1 MTDRGVARRHA
12 QALVLLSLLPCR
24 STESEI
30 DMCGIAGYLAAGSR
44 DGLGASLR
52 AMAAALAHRGPDDE
66 GFLEAVTRD
75 GERRVGLAHRR
86 LSIIDLD
93 TGHQPMANED
103 GTVQIVFNGEIYN
116 FPELRDELIARGH
129 AFRTRSDTE
138 TIVHAYEE
146 WGPPCVTRFR
156 GMFAFAIW
164 DARRE
169 RLLLAR
175 DRYGK
180 KPLFLYEGH
189 EVLLFASEI
198 KAILAFSGV
207 PRRVDREALWDYFAY
222 RYVPAPATLLQGIR
236 KLMPGSYAVCE
247 RGEVVETPYFVPDDG
262 RPAPAKPAGEEPVSA
277 FLAQLEEAVRVR
289 MISDVPFG
297 AFLSGGIDSSAVVA
311 MMARHSRHP
320 VKTFSVGFAES
331 EYSELTYARAIA
343 DQFHTDHHEL
353 AVSQQ
358 HLMEHLPALVR
369 YRDAPVAEPSD
380 IPIYLLAREARR
392 TVKMVLTGE
401 GSDEFLGGYPKHL
414 LERYVGAYQRMPA
427 PFRSLL
433 EPLCRS
439 LPYGFRRAK
448 TAVANLALTD
458 PRERLPRW
466 FGALSGAERRGLMR
480 LESPR
485 LNHKPT
491 PWFDSTAGNSA
502 LRDILFFDQTS
513 WLPDNLLE
521 RGDRM
526 TMAASLEARMP
537 FMDHQLA
544 AFVSALPDEWRVRG
558 FTTKRILREAMR
570 RVLPA
575 EILERPKIGFRVPVN
590 EWFRVSMREYL
601 TDHLLGADSRTREYY
616 RPQALRRYVD
626 EHARGRQNHEKLLW
640 SLLTLEIWH
649 REFGLAA

>member
-1 MTDRGVARRHA
+1 
-12 QALVLLSLLPCR
+12 
-24 STESEI
+24 
-30 DMCGIAGYLAAGSR
+30 MCGIAGYLAAGHGDDLSC
-44 DGLGASLR
+44 ALR
-52 AMAAALAHRGPDDE
+52 RMAAALAHRGPDDE
-66 GFLEAVTRD
+66 GFLEVVTRD

-86 LSIIDLD
+86 LSIIDLS
-93 TGHQPMANED
+93 TGHQPMSNED
-103 GTVQIVFNGEIYN
+103 GAVQIVFNGEIYN
-116 FPELRDELIARGH
+116 FPELREQLLERGH

-146 WGPPCVTRFR
+146 WGPECVTRFR

-164 DARRE
+164 DARQE

-180 KPLFLYEGH
+180 KPLFLYQAHGL
-189 EVLLFASEI
+189 LLFASEI
-198 KAILAFSGV
+198 KAILAVAGV
-207 PRRVDREALWDYFAY
+207 PRRVDREALWDYFTY

-236 KLMPGSYAVCE
+236 KLMPGSYLVCD
-247 RGEVVETPYFVPDDG
+247 GGVVTETPYFVPDDG
-262 RPAPAKPAGEEPVSA
+262 KPQSTEAPQGDAVSA
-277 FLAQLEEAVRVR
+277 FLAQLDEAVRVR

-311 MMARHSRHP
+311 MMSRHSAQP

-331 EYSELTYARAIA
+331 AYSELAYARAIA
-343 DQFHTDHHEL
+343 GQFRTDHHEL
-353 AVSQQ
+353 TVSQE

-401 GSDEFLGGYPKHL
+401 GADEFLGGYPKHVF
-414 LERYVGAYQRMPA
+414 ERYVGTYQRVPA
-427 PFRSLL
+427 AVRRGLI
-433 EPLCRS
+433 EPLCLS
-439 LPYGFRRAK
+439 LPYRFRRAK
-448 TAVANLALTD
+448 TAVANLGLAD
-458 PRERLPRW
+458 RRERLPRW
-466 FGALSGAERRGLMR
+466 FGALSGAERGR
-480 LESPR
+480 LTRLNAPR
-485 LNHKPT
+485 VNHKPVV
-491 PWFDSTAGNSA
+491 WLDSFRGGSA
-502 LRDILFFDQTS
+502 LRGILYFDQTS

-544 AFVSALPDEWRVRG
+544 AFVSGLPDEWRVRG
-558 FTTKRILREAMR
+558 LTTKRILREAMR

-590 EWFRVSMREYL
+590 EWFRGSMRGYL
-601 TDHLLGADSRTREYY
+601 TDHLLGAVSRTRDYY
-616 RPQALRRYVD
+616 HPQALRSYVD
-626 EHARGRQNHEKLLW
+626 EHTAGRQNHEKLLW
-640 SLLTLEIWH
+640 CLLSLEVWH
-649 REFGLAA
+649 RELGLCA

>member
-1 MTDRGVARRHA
+1 
-12 QALVLLSLLPCR
+12 
-24 STESEI
+24 
-30 DMCGIAGYLAAGSR
+30 MCGIAGYLAAGHR

-52 AMAAALAHRGPDDE
+52 GMAAALAHRGPDDE

-86 LSIIDLD
+86 LAIIDLD

-116 FPELRDELIARGH
+116 FLELRAELIAKGH

-146 WGPPCVTRFR
+146 WGPQCVTRLR

-164 DARRE
+164 DANRE

-180 KPLFLYEGH
+180 KPLFLYQAADL
-189 EVLLFASEI
+189 VLFASEI
-198 KAILAFSGV
+198 KAILAVPGV
-207 PRRVDREALWDYFAY
+207 QRRVDREALWDYFAY
-222 RYVPAPATLLQGIR
+222 RYVPGPATLLQGVR
-236 KLMPGSYAVCE
+236 KLMPGSYVVCE
-247 RGEVVETPYFVPDDG
+247 RGAVVETPYFVPDDG
-262 RPAPAKPAGEEPVSA
+262 KPATAEPAAEDPVSA
-277 FLAQLEEAVRVR
+277 FLTQLEEAVQVR

-297 AFLSGGIDSSAVVA
+297 AFLSGGIDSAAVVA
-311 MMARHSRHP
+311 MMSRHSAHP
-320 VKTFSVGFAES
+320 IKTFSVGFAES
-331 EYSELTYARAIA
+331 AYSELTYARAIA
-343 DQFHTDHHEL
+343 SQFHTEHHEL

-369 YRDAPVAEPSD
+369 FRDAPVAEPSD

-401 GSDEFLGGYPKHL
+401 GADEFLGGYPKHV
-414 LERYVGAYQRMPA
+414 LERYVCTYQHVPA
-427 PFRSLL
+427 AVRRGLI

-448 TAVANLALTD
+448 TAVANLGLADRRERMPHWFGALTD
-458 PRERLPRW
+458 PERCRLTRLAAPR
-466 FGALSGAERRGLMR
+466 ANSDSA
-480 LESPR
+480 PR
-485 LNHKPT
+485 
-491 PWFDSTAGNSA
+491 FDSCRGNSA
-502 LRDILFFDQTS
+502 LRDILYFDQTS

-544 AFVSALPDEWRVRG
+544 AFVSGLPDEWRVRG
-558 FTTKRILREAMR
+558 LTTKRILRAAMR

-590 EWFRVSMREYL
+590 EWFRGSMRGYL
-601 TDHLLGADSRTREYY
+601 TDHLLAAESRTRDYY

-626 EHARGRQNHEKLLW
+626 EHTAGRQNHEKLLW
-640 SLLTLEIWH
+640 CLLSLEVWH
-649 REFGLAA
+649 RELGLCA

>member
-1 MTDRGVARRHA
+1 
-12 QALVLLSLLPCR
+12 LLSFRTLR
-24 STESEI
+24 ESLYNEGG
-30 DMCGIAGYLAAGSR
+30 MCGIAGYLAAGSR
-44 DGLGASLR
+44 GDFSFALR
-52 AMAAALAHRGPDDE
+52 NMSAALAHRGPDDE
-66 GFLEAVTRD
+66 GFHEAVTRD

-86 LSIIDLD
+86 LSIIDLA
-93 TGHQPMANED
+93 TGHQPMSNGD
-103 GTVQIVFNGEIYN
+103 GSVQIVFNGEIYN
-116 FPELRDELIARGH
+116 FPELRDQLIARGY

-146 WGPPCVTRFR
+146 WGPECVTRLR

-164 DARRE
+164 DAARE

-180 KPLFLYEGH
+180 KPLFIRQADGL
-189 EVLLFASEI
+189 LLFASEI
-198 KAILAFSGV
+198 KSILAFPGV
-207 PRRVDREALWDYFAY
+207 PRQVDRAALWDYFTY
-222 RYVPAPATLLQGIR
+222 RYVPAPATLLAGIR

-247 RGEVVETPYFVPDDG
+247 HGTVMETPYFMPDDG
-262 RPAPAKPAGEEPVSA
+262 KPPPATATEGDPVSG
-277 FLAQLEEAVRVR
+277 FLEQLDDAVRVR

-311 MMARHSRHP
+311 LMSRHSAHP

-331 EYSELTYARAIA
+331 AYSELAYARAIA
-343 DQFHTDHHEL
+343 DRFHTDHHEL
-353 AVSQQ
+353 TVSQE

-401 GSDEFLGGYPKHL
+401 GADEFLGGYPKHV
-414 LERYVGAYQRMPA
+414 LERYVGTYQRLPA
-427 PFRSLL
+427 AVRRGLI

-448 TAVANLALTD
+448 TAVANLGLAD
-458 PRERLPRW
+458 RGERLPRW
-466 FGALSGAERRGLMR
+466 FGPLSGAERCRLTR
-480 LESPR
+480 LEAPR
-485 LNHKPT
+485 INHKPVV
-491 PWFDSTAGNSA
+491 WLDSFRGRSS
-502 LRDILFFDQTS
+502 LRSILYFDQTS

-544 AFVSALPDEWRVRG
+544 AFVSGLPDEWRVRG
-558 FTTKRILREAMR
+558 LTTKRILREAMR

-575 EILERPKIGFRVPVN
+575 AILERPKIGFRVPVN
-590 EWFRVSMREYL
+590 EWFRGSMRGYL
-601 TDHLLGADSRTREYY
+601 TEHLLGPQSRTRDYY

-626 EHARGRQNHEKLLW
+626 EHAAGRQNHEKLLW
-640 SLLTLEIWH
+640 CLLSLEIWH
-649 REFGLAA
+649 RELDVTGG